1 MEDDTL
7 YEGEVIWFNAPR
19 GFGFVKWE
27 KDGVAQKDM
36 FAHFSDIQMDGF
48 RQLKAGQKVT
58 FYIGV
63 NHNNEPKAIEI
74 QVSDE

>member
-27 KDGVAQKDM
+27 KDGVVQKDM
-36 FAHFSDIQMDGF
+36 FVHFSDIQMEGF
-48 RQLKAGQKVT
+48 RQLKAGQKIT
-58 FYIGV
+58 FYVGV
-63 NHNNEPKAIEI
+63 NHDGAPKAVEV
-74 QVSDE
+74 QVSE